1 VNDSPAL
8 KKADIGIAMGIT
20 GSDVSKEAADMIL
33 LDDNFA
39 SIVKGIEEGRLIF
52 DNLKKTVAYLLTA
65 NLPQIV
71 PYYLYVFAR
80 CPLPITTILTLVIAV
95 GTDLL
100 PAISLSYEKAETD
113 IMKRRPRDPVVDKL
127 VTSRLLAFSYLQ
139 AGVIQA
145 ISGLFTYYV
154 IMGDFGVQ
162 PKSLYG
168 IGILWDKADKMMVF
182 KDKHNKLFERDNKY
196 RNEAVQ
202 NAQSGTFVA
211 VVINQWGTLLMCKT
225 RKLSLF
231 QQGMWN
237 WVMNIGLIEE
247 TLLFIIIIY
256 VTPLHIIFNTRSL
269 AFQHL
274 ITGIPFTFLMILYDE
289 VRKFLMRRK
298 NKIGQFV
305 EEYSYY

>member
-1 VNDSPAL
+1 
-8 KKADIGIAMGIT
+8 MGIT

-39 SIVKGIEEGRLIF
+39 SIVKGVEEGRVIF

-65 NLPQIV
+65 NVPQIV
-71 PYYLYVFAR
+71 PYYLYVFAKI
-80 CPLPITTILTLVIAV
+80 PLPITTILTLCIAV

-113 IMKRRPRDPVVDKL
+113 IMKRRPRDPITDKL

-139 AGVIQA
+139 AGVMQA
-145 ISGLFTYYV
+145 ISGVFTYFV
-154 IMGDFGVQ
+154 VMGDFGVQ
-162 PKSLYG
+162 PNSLPGLGFY
-168 IGILWDKADKMMVF
+168 WPKEDKQIVL
-182 KDKHNKLFERDNKY
+182 KDKHNKFFERDEPY
-196 RNEAVQ
+196 RTNAIHH
-202 NAQSGTFVA
+202 AQSATFVA

-231 QQGMWN
+231 QSMNN
-237 WVMNIGLIEE
+237 WVLNVGLIEE
-247 TLLFIIIIY
+247 TLLFLALCYIP
-256 VTPLHIIFNTRSL
+256 VLHPIFNTRAL

-274 ITGIPFTFLMILYDE
+274 ITAVPFSFLMISYDE
-289 VRKFLMRRK
+289 IRKFLMRRK
-298 NKIGQFV
+298 NSRVANFV